1 MRLPACLMGTLCIG
15 VIALIGRRL
24 FNWRTGLFAAL
35 VYACMPLNIR
45 WAQNAFYLTQ
55 CQFMSMLTFW
65 LFYEAIRVRPLH
77 RRYLTAAAVT
87 FCVAYLSW
95 EGSGFILPALF
106 IALIVIRWGEWW
118 WLKEFHLYRCVFFIA
133 VVVIAQYCSRTI
145 AGSPYLQVGSGL
157 SNLTGPS
164 LFFLTP
170 AYNPTFYIDKLWLTE
185 NHVFFTV
192 LILLGVPF
200 CWRHRGFRY
209 VLTVLVMLWI
219 LHTNFLAA
227 SSPRYSYYFQPL
239 VIIAGSAAATMLY
252 DRIVSLAH
260 REGNSVVARIPA
272 HATGLAVMTL
282 LFLQSN
288 EWLMKE
294 YSLSSRGDEPGF
306 MTRMN
311 IYRYDYRGAAQYVK
325 SHVQPGDLILPGIP
339 HVFAYYAGMP
349 GDYFLDTLLGSK
361 VPYNQ
366 LLAQPRF
373 VDKFAGLPVVRNL
386 TELREVVYRS
396 RRTWIIFAPY
406 SSFEK
411 LSNPNVL
418 DYLDKNA
425 KVEFETYRAK
435 VLLVE
440 RANQPKNVAKTP

>member
-1 MRLPACLMGTLCIG
+1 
-15 VIALIGRRL
+15 
-24 FNWRTGLFAAL
+24 
-35 VYACMPLNIR
+35 
-45 WAQNAFYLTQ
+45 
-55 CQFMSMLTFW
+55 
-65 LFYEAIRVRPLH
+65 
-77 RRYLTAAAVT
+77 
-87 FCVAYLSW
+87 
-95 EGSGFILPALF
+95 
-106 IALIVIRWGEWW
+106 
-118 WLKEFHLYRCVFFIA
+118 
-133 VVVIAQYCSRTI
+133 
-145 AGSPYLQVGSGL
+145 
-157 SNLTGPS
+157 
-164 LFFLTP
+164 
-170 AYNPTFYIDKLWLTE
+170 
-185 NHVFFTV
+185 
-192 LILLGVPF
+192 
-200 CWRHRGFRY
+200 
-209 VLTVLVMLWI
+209 
-219 LHTNFLAA
+219 
-227 SSPRYSYYFQPL
+227 
-239 VIIAGSAAATMLY
+239 
-252 DRIVSLAH
+252 
-260 REGNSVVARIPA
+260 
-272 HATGLAVMTL
+272 
-282 LFLQSN
+282 
-288 EWLMKE
+288 MKE